1 MNTRC
6 SNCFEEYDSTLDL
19 CPHCGYEP
27 GDPPEE
33 AYFLCPGMVL
43 HNRYIVGKA
52 LGFGGF
58 GITYKAWDTNLNT
71 VVAIKEYYYTGA
83 VSRQPGT
90 QEVVLYAQN
99 RRAEFQH
106 FLNRFLDEAR
116 YTARFISNQNIV
128 NVYEYFEANNTA
140 YIVMEFLEGT
150 PLNDYLK
157 HHAMDTDQCIQV
169 MQSVCS
175 ALKTVHAA
183 GIIHRDIS
191 PDNIYLCS
199 NGTVKLIDFGAAR
212 FSKNEP
218 QQVMKLTQVM
228 KPGFSPPEQ
237 YQSVGAQGPWTDIY
251 ALGATLYYMITGT
264 KPEESTNRKA
274 EDTLKPPKELNP
286 EIPDYLND
294 TILRAMAV
302 DMHLRFS
309 SVEEFEKALM
319 KEKKVLNVAGEKRRR
334 RKNRLFGL
342 ASAILVVLAGIFVF
356 VYQFHQQK
364 LAETLPDCTLS
375 MWYAVPA
382 APTEA
387 QAKNQAFVDIV
398 AVFNESFPNVEIKLQ
413 PIAQEDYISAIN
425 TAYKNGKLPTLFES
439 GGVGASVLA
448 EAADVGGAVAA
459 VDRSQTWFFDQVADC
474 FPDGKQFPLGFEA
487 PAVYTN
493 TAPHE
498 GGEAAGESEREQFLA
513 GESRTYAGSTADYFD
528 VRDALPA
535 RYTVEPSAPG
545 EPCRFTDL
553 WSVGACDE
561 AQEKA
566 AQRLLVFLLSDN
578 AQDYLHIRCQS
589 RSLPLNK
596 ATLTV
601 FSTEVYSE
609 FQDFF
614 QDIEE
619 YTFTR

>member
-6 SNCFEEYDSTLDL
+6 PSCFEEYDGSLGL
-19 CPHCGYEP
+19 CPHCGYET

-33 AYFLCPGMVL
+33 AYFLCPGMLL
-43 HNRYIVGKA
+43 HDRYIVGKA

-71 VVAIKEYYYTGA
+71 VVAIKEYYYTGV

-90 QEVVLYAQN
+90 QEVLLYAQN
-99 RRAEFQH
+99 RRAEFRH

-116 YTARFISNQNIV
+116 HTAQFIANPNIV

-150 PLNDYLK
+150 PLNEFLK
-157 HHAMDTDQCIQV
+157 HHAMDMDQCLRV

-199 NGTVKLIDFGAAR
+199 NGTIKLIDFGAAR

-218 QQVMKLTQVM
+218 QQIMKLTQVM

-237 YQSVGAQGPWTDIY
+237 YQSVSAQGPWTDIY

-274 EDTLKPPKELNP
+274 EDALKPPKELNP
-286 EIPDYLND
+286 DIPDYIND

-302 DMHLRFS
+302 DMHLRFP
-309 SVEEFEKALM
+309 SVEEFEKALT
-319 KEKKVLNVAGEKRRR
+319 KEKKVLGVAKEKRRR
-334 RKNRLFGL
+334 RVNRLIGL
-342 ASAILVVLAGIFVF
+342 VSALLVVFAGILVFAD
-356 VYQFHQQK
+356 QFNRQK

-375 MWYAVPA
+375 LWYAVPA
-382 APTEA
+382 DSTDAE
-387 QAKNQAFVDIV
+387 AKNQAFQDLT
-398 AVFNESFPNVEIKLQ
+398 AVFNESFPNVEIVLK
-413 PIAQEDYISAIN
+413 PIAEEDYITAVN
-425 TAYKNGKLPTLFES
+425 TAYKEGKLPTLFES
-439 GGVGASVLA
+439 DGVDAVVLEKA
-448 EAADVGGAVAA
+448 GDVGGAVDA
-459 VDRSQTWFFDQVADC
+459 VDRDKTWFFDRYEDC
-474 FPDGKQFPLGFEA
+474 FPERRQFPLGFEA

-493 TAPHE
+493 TAA
-498 GGEAAGESEREQFLA
+498 GDDGESSGESGREKFLA
-513 GESRTYAGSTADYFD
+513 GESRTYAGSTADFFD

-535 RYTVEPSAPG
+535 RYTVEPSAEKG
-545 EPCRFTDL
+545 PCRFTDL
-553 WSVGACDE
+553 WSIGTCDR

-566 AQRLLVFLLSDN
+566 ARRLLVFMLSDN
-578 AQDYLHIRCQS
+578 AQDYLHIRRRS

-596 ATLTV
+596 DTLTV

-614 QDIEE
+614 REIGD